1 MVPDYLQRTVDFK
14 AQADALQQRYE
25 KLGWVRLFAF
35 LALVALLILV
45 WSETP
50 WWSGMLAT
58 ALGIFAFAQLVKRH
72 ERVQQDAKHYQHL
85 SSLNKGEAQSQE
97 NDHSNWPGGKAYS
110 DPQHPYSYD
119 MDMFG
124 PYSLFQMIN
133 RGQTSIGQARLA
145 SWLQQPAN
153 NATILARQA
162 AAAEI
167 AEQLEWQ
174 QHFRAYGAELEEED
188 GQIDRLKTWL
198 EEPYI
203 VLEKPMR
210 KAALWIAPPLF
221 VMAMTLWITVWP
233 WYLALLL
240 LIPAGLWI
248 RNSLD
253 EVQRI
258 HTLTGKAT
266 DTLRRYAQLI
276 GHIESATF
284 SSPLL
289 LDLQAAF
296 KHDHTTA
303 SDAIRQLA
311 YRVSQLDVR
320 YNAFVFLLEFSVVW
334 DLQQA
339 YRLDKW
345 KAQHRDELNNWFEA
359 LASLEALMS
368 LGNLKGNQPDWV
380 FPVVSEERLLEAE
393 ALGHPLIDS
402 KKRVTNELYMPTQGH
417 MHLVTGSNMAGK
429 STWLR
434 TVGINIVL
442 ALAGA
447 PVCARKLQ
455 LPQLQVYTSMRTQD
469 ALHESTSSFY
479 AELKRLK
486 FIIEAVED
494 PAKTAGRPVFFL
506 LDEILKGTNS
516 RDRHTGSKAL
526 IRQLIA
532 SRGAGII
539 ATHDLEL
546 GALEAESNGQIE
558 NWAIEVDI
566 KEGRLFF
573 DYKTKRGVSQSFNAT
588 LLMQQMGIKIAE
600 Q

>member
-1 MVPDYLQRTVDFK
+1 MIPNYQQRATQFK
-14 AQADALQQRYE
+14 AEADLLQQRYE
-25 KLGWVRLFAF
+25 KLGWIRLAAF
-35 LALVALLILV
+35 LLLIVLLILA
-45 WSETP
+45 WRETP
-50 WWSGMLAT
+50 WWSGMLIT
-58 ALGIFAFAQLVKRH
+58 GLGIFAFAQLVRKH
-72 ERVQQDAKHYQHL
+72 ERVQQNAQHHQRL
-85 SSLNKGEAQSQE
+85 ADLNTGEAQSQAG
-97 NDHSNWPGGKAYS
+97 NHSHWPSGEAYS

-119 MDMFG
+119 MDIFG

-133 RGQTSIGQARLA
+133 RGQTSIGQERLA
-145 SWLQQPAN
+145 SYLQQPSDN
-153 NATILARQA
+153 DRILARQN
-162 AAAEI
+162 AAAEL
-167 AEQLEWQ
+167 AQKQEWQ
-174 QHFRAYGAELEEED
+174 HHFRAYGAALEEED
-188 GQIDRLKTWL
+188 GQIDRLKHWL
-198 EEPYI
+198 QEPFI
-203 VLEKPMR
+203 VLDKPVR
-210 KAALWIAPPLF
+210 KAALWIAPLLF
-221 VMAMTLWITVWP
+221 IISMGLWITVLP
-233 WYLALLL
+233 WYLAFLL
-240 LIPAGLWI
+240 LIPAGLWL
-248 RNSLD
+248 RNSFE

-258 HTLTGKAT
+258 HTLTGKAAN
-266 DTLRRYAQLI
+266 TLRSYAQLI
-276 GHIESATF
+276 DHIETTTF
-284 SSPLL
+284 ESPLL
-289 LDLQAAF
+289 QQLQAAF
-296 KHDHTTA
+296 KKENATA
-303 SDAIRQLA
+303 SQAIRKLA

-334 DLQQA
+334 DLQQV

-345 KAQHRDELNNWFEA
+345 KAQHKEELNHWFEA
-359 LASLEALMS
+359 LASLEALLS
-368 LGNLKGNQPDWV
+368 FGNLKMNQPEWV
-380 FPVVSEERLLEAE
+380 FPQISEEKLLA
-393 ALGHPLIDS
+393 ADKLGHPLIDS
-402 KKRVTNELYMPTQGH
+402 DKRVTNNIHMPTKGH

-494 PAKTAGRPVFFL
+494 PTKTDGRPVFFL

-566 KEGRLFF
+566 KDGKLFF

-588 LLMQQMGIKIAE
+588 LLMQQMGIRIQE
-600 Q
+600 